1 LYDEEIIKYYIARG
15 GGGCQRRSACFTR
28 RPSLCGGPKTVSQHN
43 SIIGGTYILLYIR
56 TTTAIVIIIQWHKPV
71 GSRGGGVDDE
81 GGMSRAT
88 RDVHARIRRIII
100 IFIPDAPASSAF
112 IPAPPPPEQL
122 SFHLYGRRQRH
133 WRRAIATRARD
144 FWGRCRRRR
153 VVCPTSLPR
162 SAAAVVG
169 KQPFHRFPRPQP
181 PQMDGAAHDA
191 RRLHD
196 AYL

>member
-1 LYDEEIIKYYIARG
+1 MYDEEIIKYYIAR

-71 GSRGGGVDDE
+71 GSRGGGGGVDDE

-100 IFIPDAPASSAF
+100 IIFIPDAPASSAF
-112 IPAPPPPEQL
+112 IPAPPPSEQL

-133 WRRAIATRARD
+133 RRRRAIATRARD
-144 FWGRCRRRR
+144 FWGRCRR
-153 VVCPTSLPR
+153 VVCPTSLQR
-162 SAAAVVG
+162 
-169 KQPFHRFPRPQP
+169 
-181 PQMDGAAHDA
+181 
-191 RRLHD
+191 
-196 AYL
+196 